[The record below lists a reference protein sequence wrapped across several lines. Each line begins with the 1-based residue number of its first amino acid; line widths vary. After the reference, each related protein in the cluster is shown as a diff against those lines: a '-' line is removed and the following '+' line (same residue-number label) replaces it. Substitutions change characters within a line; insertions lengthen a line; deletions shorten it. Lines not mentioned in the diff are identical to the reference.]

1 MLVLIHLIMKLY
13 FLLCLVSLLSISS
26 IAQVNSDFLEKLM
39 NQNRAQFGEILNHP
53 NEYRVQIVYTQIDR
67 DKNNIPHFKE
77 FSYRLNPDE
86 YFYPASTVKMPLAI
100 MALDKINTMSLPGLT
115 KSTTMYYD
123 SVGARQETIY
133 NNPYN
138 QNGKQSIEQAIKE
151 IFLVSDN
158 NAANRLFEFIGQE
171 NIHNK
176 LAEKGYTDAYI
187 RNRLELGRTQ
197 DESRQTQAIK
207 FYDDNGKII
216 YHQNAQYNKQKLP
229 YYNAFL
235 GKGYYNGND
244 SLIMNPMD
252 FSVKNRIYLNDLH
265 HILQSVIFYDQTP
278 VKQRFNIT
286 KSDREFLLKWM
297 HTLPTESQYPTYDSA
312 EYWPSYCKFMFMGS
326 EKGPIPS
333 NIKIFNKVGDA
344 YGFLLDISYIVDTIN
359 KVEFMVSGVIY
370 CNKDGIISDSK
381 YDYDTVGYPFYK
393 NLGHLIYD
401 YELKRKKAYLPNFDN
416 ILP

>member
-1 MLVLIHLIMKLY
+1 MKLY
-13 FLLCLVSLLSISS
+13 IINAFLVLLSIPTA
-26 IAQVNSDFLEKLM
+26 AQVNEQFLEKLM
-39 NQNRAQFGEILNHP
+39 QQKPDQFGEILNHP
-53 NEYRVQIVYTQIDR
+53 NEYRVQLFYTQIDR

-77 FSYRLNPDE
+77 YSYRLNPSE
-86 YFYPASTVKMPLAI
+86 YFYPASTVKMPLSI
-100 MALDKINTMSLPGLT
+100 MALDKINSLAKPGLT

-123 SVGARQETIY
+123 SVGGRQETIY
-133 NNPYN
+133 NNPYA
-138 QNGKQSIEQAIKE
+138 QNGRQNIEQAIKE

-171 NIHNK
+171 DIHKK
-176 LAEKGYTDAYI
+176 LVEKGYPDAYI

-197 DESRQTQAIK
+197 EENRQTQAIE
-207 FYDDNGKII
+207 FYDENGKKV
-216 YHQNAQYNKQKLP
+216 YQQAAQYNKQKLP

-235 GKGYYNGND
+235 GKGYYNSND
-244 SLIMNPMD
+244 SLVMGPMD

-278 VKQRFNIT
+278 KHQQFNLT
-286 KSDREFLLKWM
+286 KSDRDFLLKWM
-297 HTLPTESQYPTYDSA
+297 HTVPTESQYPTYDSA
-312 EYWPSYCKFMFMGS
+312 DYWPSYCKFMFMGA

-333 NIKIFNKVGDA
+333 NIKIFNKPGDA
-344 YGFLLDISYIVDTIN
+344 YGFLLDISYIVDTVN
-359 KVEFMVSGVIY
+359 KVEFMLSGVIY
-370 CNKDGIISDSK
+370 CNKDSIINDGK
-381 YDYDTVGYPFYK
+381 YDYETVGYPFYK